1 MRFVIRLVI
10 NTNYI
15 RKYTGVL
22 ITVPIKPCP
31 GTKQYTGVL
40 AIVQTRALYQTVQW
54 CLSDKY
60 EREPCIRQYT
70 GVLVINTN

>member
-15 RKYTGVL
+15 RKYTDVL

-31 GTKQYTGVL
+31 GTKQCTSVL
-40 AIVQTRALYQTVQW
+40 VIVQTRA
-54 CLSDKY
+54 
-60 EREPCIRQYT
+60 
-70 GVLVINTN
+70 INV